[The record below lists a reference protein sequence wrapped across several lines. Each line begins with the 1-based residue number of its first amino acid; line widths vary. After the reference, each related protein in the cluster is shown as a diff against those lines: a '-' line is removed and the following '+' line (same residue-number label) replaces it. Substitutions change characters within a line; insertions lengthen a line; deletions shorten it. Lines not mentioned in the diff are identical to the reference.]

1 MPLGCHAHEECDM
14 EGWLRYP
21 HFDSRRGFWH
31 ILQFST
37 DSCTKNPAFW
47 PWVIRLKLKKTKGF
61 DFQEFLEIWSKSLF
75 FSKMKLTPS
84 VSFWI
89 FWSKIT
95 FFLLFVFFLEKQW
108 SNRLPALLRMKN
120 HFFEFRYSA
129 FILVDSTQQILK
141 FCEKIHV
148 RSIDKTVFSKKCLFC
163 KF

>member
-1 MPLGCHAHEECDM
+1 MDSPFNNYASETIRIGRVKLWCQTSKIRVDEM

-89 FWSKIT
+89 FWSKISS
-95 FFLLFVFFLEKQW
+95 FLLF
-108 SNRLPALLRMKN
+108 LL
-120 HFFEFRYSA
+120 FGG
-129 FILVDSTQQILK
+129 
-141 FCEKIHV
+141 
-148 RSIDKTVFSKKCLFC
+148 KTVIEPAAHPPEDEKTFLTI
-163 KF
+163 